1 MTEERESQGV
11 VPQPAAKPAAAEVFS
26 GPSAAAEAESIMA
39 DEDGPYWDSGHRHH
53 RATVDRVTELL
64 TAAHGSENAIAE
76 DGASEGFHDR
86 IEEAL
91 SAPATPEDYDWH
103 VELADGQEYDSEADA
118 AARQWFHQADIPN
131 VEAQSLVNQY
141 QRVIDFD
148 EGQRDQMKAE
158 TLNSLHAQWGADFN
172 KNIAAIRSVAQSAG
186 PEFIEM
192 LEESGMGNSHEL
204 FQTLLRVA
212 KQRRE
217 FAK

>member
-1 MTEERESQGV
+1 MTDELVSPPDSAGD
-11 VPQPAAKPAAAEVFS
+11 PASVKIR
-26 GPSAAAEAESIMA
+26 AESKALAEEIMA
-39 DEDGPYWDSGHRHH
+39 DQTGAYWNSDHRQH

-64 TAAHGSENAIAE
+64 TVAHGSENAIAE

-91 SAPATPEDYDWH
+91 TAPATPDDYDWH

-131 VEAQSLVNQY
+131 VEAQSLVQQY
-141 QRVIDFD
+141 QKVIELD
-148 EGQRDQMKAE
+148 EGQRDAMKAA
-158 TLNSLHAQWGADFN
+158 TLNSLHQQWGADFA

-204 FQTLLRVA
+204 FQTMLRVA
-212 KQRRE
+212 KTRNLL
-217 FAK
+217 